1 MPGAARAVNFFMGA
15 SRLAALAWMGLW
27 VFIAIVAFALP
38 LSSALAMGF
47 LQTYEK
53 ALQNDKR
60 LLVATAQTQAAQ
72 EAVPQARARLLPQV
86 SWTSTRYQVDQSRK
100 DAARSFP
107 DQSYR
112 SESDGLVLRQ
122 PVFQPRLWAGLRQT
136 QAAVRASEES
146 LANEQQNV
154 MVRVAERYFDLIL
167 ADARIASVASQEK
180 SASEQLLAAQKALEA
195 GAGTRTDLLEVQ
207 AQLDRIR
214 ASALQASQARLTA
227 LVQFEVLVGEP
238 LKPGARLALRP
249 FQSSHFVPQ
258 DTLEA
263 WVQKAYAGN
272 NELAAAAERVQA
284 AENALRAAGYEHYPS
299 LDLVAQSV
307 RSASEETLLVNS
319 ETQTQSLGFSLT
331 IPLYQGGAISSRER
345 QLQASLGEV
354 RQQLALAQDNLKLEI
369 ARTFYG
375 LREGELSIKALEKA
389 QASNQEAL
397 VANQK
402 SFLAGVRRSLD
413 VLAAEQRLSQTQL
426 DLQTA
431 RLQFLLAWVR
441 MQAFTGNASYDL
453 AQQLDALFQ
462 ASSGS

>member
-1 MPGAARAVNFFMGA
+1 MA
-15 SRLAALAWMGLW
+15 SGY
-27 VFIAIVAFALP
+27 
-38 LSSALAMGF
+38 AMGF

-60 LLVATAQTQAAQ
+60 LQVVSAQTQAAQ
-72 EAVPQARARLLPQV
+72 EAVPQARARLLPQL

-100 DAARSFP
+100 DATRSFP

-136 QAAVRASEES
+136 QAAVRASEET
-146 LANEQQNV
+146 LASEQQNL

-167 ADARIASVASQEK
+167 ADTRIATVKAQET
-180 SASEQLLAAQKALEA
+180 SAREQLMAAKKALAA

-207 AQLDRIR
+207 AQLDRIQ
-214 ASALQASQARLTA
+214 ATALQASQARLTA
-227 LVQFEVLVGEP
+227 LVQFELLTGEP
-238 LKPGARLALRP
+238 LKAEGWLALRP
-249 FQSSHFVPQ
+249 FALTPFVPQ
-258 DTLEA
+258 DSLDA

-272 NELAAAAERVQA
+272 KDLAAAAERVQA

-299 LDLVAQSV
+299 LELVAQSV

-319 ETQTQSLGFSLT
+319 ETKTQSVGFVLT

-345 QLQASLGEV
+345 QLQASLTEV
-354 RQQLALAQDNLKLEI
+354 RQQMALAQDNLKLEI

-389 QASNQEAL
+389 LASNQEAL

-441 MQAFTGNASYDL
+441 LQALTGNASYEL
-453 AQQLDALFQ
+453 AQQFDALFQ

>member
-1 MPGAARAVNFFMGA
+1 MHPVARAVTALPMTLQ
-15 SRLAALAWMGLW
+15 LAALALAGLL
-27 VFIAIVAFALP
+27 VFALP
-38 LSSALAMGF
+38 VSSALAMGF

-86 SWTSTRYQVDQSRK
+86 SWTSTRYRVEQSRK

-122 PVFQPRLWAGLRQT
+122 PVFQPKLWAGLRQT

-180 SASEQLLAAQKALEA
+180 SASQQLLAAQKALEA

-238 LKPGARLALRP
+238 LPPGARLALRA
-249 FQSSHFVPQ
+249 FQSSPFVP
-258 DTLEA
+258 DEGLEA

-319 ETQTQSLGFSLT
+319 ETQTQSVGFALT

-345 QLQASLGEV
+345 QLQASLTEV

-441 MQAFTGNASYDL
+441 LQAFTGNASYDL

-462 ASSGS
+462 SSSGS